1 MNKRKLS
8 KYGFFL
14 LFFLPWFLYGS
25 DFHWEVITNMN
36 DAQEIL
42 IYRDTLYA
50 ATTGG
55 FVVYPLSSE
64 QPETWTAENGLTDQ
78 NFTSLTAAKND
89 LIVLGTINGTL
100 TFFNRKEKY
109 FREDFTLQGN
119 EITDITAVEDTLW
132 ITAGKS
138 VAVYLFDHQ
147 QNRFQFRDFFANF
160 DHTVQDLRSIVYFNH
175 HIWAASDNG
184 IIFAPGNFLR
194 YNLKAAENWRVLT
207 TAQGMLSNNVFSL
220 SVKEDTMLIGTNLG
234 LSKYDRQTFQHIT
247 TGISPK
253 NIYHIRIVNGNIYV
267 DNSSGVYELKNGQ
280 FTRLQNIYPNYLND
294 FHPITDEN
302 IWLAVK
308 EKGLWNDH
316 QNVRMRFNG
325 PVDNSLGE
333 ALLDSRGRLWI
344 VSGGFK
350 DERGKG
356 FSVRLS
362 DGTWKNFRHL
372 APWRATASAQCIME
386 DTGGNIWIG
395 SWNGGLTIIDPDL
408 KFYHFNNYT
417 SPGKVWVSSVTE
429 DDTVEYTPPD
439 SVRHFLSYTGGEP
452 NLLVITDIM
461 LDIQRQ
467 SIWLTALSVQSE
479 EPIIRFDQTEFNSLA
494 FDSLHWHKMAFPEAI
509 NVTNDQVAAL
519 TMDIFNNIWIG
530 TENSGV
536 VAMQIKESGEINW
549 IWLTESDNLKSSKCW
564 AVAGDQDGYVWIGTH
579 EGLNAYFNGELYDFR
594 EDYQPI
600 GLRINK
606 IFVDRENNKW
616 FATDKGLS
624 LLRASGSPWSAS
636 SWVHFVPKNSEFF
649 GENIYRTN
657 LPSEEVRSVFVDDN
671 TGDVYCGTTSGL
683 AILRS
688 NPFTT
693 PLPNLDKV
701 RVGPNPFVVSRSKMN
716 YLRFHNLTANSQV
729 KILTSAGRLVRTLT
743 SNNIDEIMGSY
754 AQWDGRNQNGKLV
767 SSGVYLYLVVDENGN
782 STAGKFVVIRE

>member
-1 MNKRKLS
+1 MNKNKVS
-8 KYGFFL
+8 KYGLFL
-14 LFFLPWFLYGS
+14 LFFLPLFLYGS
-25 DFHWEVITNMN
+25 EFHWEVITNMN
-36 DAQEIL
+36 DAREIL
-42 IYRDTLYA
+42 VHRDTLYA
-50 ATTGG
+50 ATSGG
-55 FVVYPLSSE
+55 FVVYPLSS
-64 QPETWTAENGLTDQ
+64 QNPETWTVENGLVDQ
-78 NFTSLTAAKND
+78 NFTCITAARND
-89 LIVLGTINGTL
+89 RIVLGTLNGTL
-100 TFFNRKEKY
+100 TFYNPKEKS
-109 FREDFTLQGN
+109 FREDFTLKEN
-119 EITDITAVEDTLW
+119 WITDIFSVEDTLW
-132 ITAGKS
+132 ITTGKS
-138 VAVYLFDHQ
+138 VAVYLFDRQ
-147 QNRFQFRDFFANF
+147 QNQYQFRDFFANF
-160 DHTVQDLRSIVYFNH
+160 DHPVQELRSIVYFDH
-175 HIWAASDNG
+175 RIWAASNNG
-184 IIFAPGNFLR
+184 IITAPGNFLR
-194 YNLKAAENWRVLT
+194 YNLKAAENWNTLT
-207 TAQGMLSNNVFSL
+207 TAQGMLSDNVFSL
-220 SVKEDTMLIGTNLG
+220 AVKGDTLLIGTNQG
-234 LSKYDRQTFQHIT
+234 LSKYDRQTFRHIT
-247 TGISPK
+247 AGIYPK
-253 NIYHIRIVNGNIYV
+253 TIDHIRPVNGTIYV
-267 DNSSGVYELKNGQ
+267 HNTRGVYRVTNGQ
-280 FTRLQNIYPNYLND
+280 FTRVQYIYPNLMND
-294 FHPITDEN
+294 FYPVTEED
-302 IWLAVK
+302 IWLAVT
-308 EKGLWNDH
+308 EKGLWNESK
-316 QNVRMRFNG
+316 NLKLRFNG
-325 PVDNSLGE
+325 PIDNSLGE
-333 ALLDSRGRLWI
+333 ALLDSRGRLWV

-350 DERGKG
+350 DERGRG
-356 FSVRLS
+356 FSVRLT

-395 SWNGGLTIIDPDL
+395 SWNGGLTIIDPNL

-417 SPGKVWVSSVTE
+417 TTGKVWVSSVTE
-429 DDTVEYTPPD
+429 DDTVEYSPPD
-439 SVRHFLSYTGGEP
+439 SVRHFLSYTRGEP
-452 NLLVITDIM
+452 TLVVITDIM
-461 LDIQRQ
+461 LDIKRQ

-479 EPIIRFDQTEFNSLA
+479 KPIIRFDQPELNSLA

-509 NVTNDQVAAL
+509 NITDDQVAAL
-519 TMDIFNNIWIG
+519 TMDIFDNIWIG

-549 IWLTESDNLKSSKCW
+549 LWLTESDNLKSSKCW

-624 LLRASGSPWSAS
+624 LLRANGSPWSAS

-649 GENIYRTN
+649 GTNIYRTN

-671 TGDVYCGTTSGL
+671 TGDVYCSTTSGL

-701 RVGPNPFVVSRSKMN
+701 TIGPNPFIVSRSKPN
-716 YLRFHNLTANSQV
+716 YLRFRNLTANSQV

-743 SNNIDEIMGSY
+743 GNNIDEIMGSY

-767 SSGVYLYLVVDENGN
+767 SSGVYLYLIVDENGN